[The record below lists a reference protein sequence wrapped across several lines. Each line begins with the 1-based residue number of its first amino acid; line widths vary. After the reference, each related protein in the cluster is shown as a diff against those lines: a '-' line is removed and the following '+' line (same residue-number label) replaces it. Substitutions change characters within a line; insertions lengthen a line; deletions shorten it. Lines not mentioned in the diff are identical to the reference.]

1 MDHVNQLHLSFL
13 HQRLTNGG
21 GGEGEVRKEGGRGM
35 KRGEGGRGGRK
46 NNTREAEVGGRS
58 ITMMSDERLV
68 TATAGVMLTHL
79 SPVRT
84 LTSRLVVAVHTA
96 KFCCL

>member
-21 GGEGEVRKEGGRGM
+21 GGEGEGRKEGGRG
-35 KRGEGGRGGRK
+35 ERK
-46 NNTREAEVGGRS
+46 NNMREAEVGGRS
-58 ITMMSDERLV
+58 ITTMSDERLV